1 MGCSSMKASRK
12 GSLSIPKNG
21 ILKKP
26 SPNQSCQLDIIV
38 IKKKTLKKPYIR
50 DKQSQNDRR
59 RLYFDYILFICIVCQ
74 YNLIY
79 MLNIGIQDQD
89 SLQIKDIDLLKFGN
103 LNKKYVKIYIQQE
116 QQVNTYLLYST
127 NLFKIPIINEFFL
140 QIAQFYINK
149 MQQVINHVLKY
160 YILNQQF
167 FRFKLQ
173 DQFMDHTIFH
183 FFNLVKYQYEK
194 VLIKVGNSSYI
205 LQMLEVLFLDQQLS
219 FNDILIKFN
228 NNFTSQYE
236 LQKQHF
242 MFSFINNKY
251 SKFMSWGEPAEVNI
265 QAQDRGND
273 APQNNWGNTEQ
284 AWGNND
290 GQQQDVQQGQED
302 QQNERKGKKGK
313 KREASPPPV
322 KRVRPNPIV
331 IVVDEDEDSE
341 TQNIIINEC
350 PKLQNKNKGL
360 IQNENKQICYEGNLK
375 IEDCVV
381 NTRFISFDLEQQV
394 KIDCIGEYT
403 IENAKDLLKTLNDQV
418 LIGIVEGLDEEN
430 QKVINKLADN
440 LLDKQQSIKFKDLSL
455 FSIKQLYKIE
465 NKSRLAFIKQITQ

>member
-1 MGCSSMKASRK
+1 
-12 GSLSIPKNG
+12 
-21 ILKKP
+21 
-26 SPNQSCQLDIIV
+26 
-38 IKKKTLKKPYIR
+38 
-50 DKQSQNDRR
+50 
-59 RLYFDYILFICIVCQ
+59 
-74 YNLIY
+74 
-79 MLNIGIQDQD
+79 MLNTGIQDQD
-89 SLQIKDIDLLKFGN
+89 SLQIKHIDLLKFGN
-103 LNKKYVKIYIQQE
+103 LNKKYINLYIQQE

-127 NLFKIPIINEFFL
+127 SLFKIPIINELFP
-140 QIAQFYINK
+140 QIAKFYINK

-160 YILNQQF
+160 YILYQQC

-173 DQFMDHTIFH
+173 DQFMIIPFFIF
-183 FFNLVKYQYEK
+183 L
-194 VLIKVGNSSYI
+194 I
-205 LQMLEVLFLDQQLS
+205 LQNINMKRCELKQQIMLEVLFLDQQLP

-236 LQKQHF
+236 LQKQHS

-265 QAQDRGND
+265 QAQDGGND

-284 AWGNND
+284 TWGNND

-418 LIGIVEGLDEEN
+418 IIGIVEGLDEEN